1 MRFFVKSLLMPFG
14 AGLAGAAVYVN
25 FFMAVPS
32 ASFSAYPVRQDQV
45 AAKQDQMPV
54 HQAEWPMPQ
63 AQLPQAIMNS
73 DGFVEAARRSTTSV
87 VFVKTL
93 SGDQQSPT
101 SYFDLLFGGRSGPVA
116 SSGSGVIYAEDGY
129 IVTNNHV
136 VEGAKIVEVVH
147 ERRTYKAAV
156 VGTDPSTDLAVLKI
170 EASAL
175 PAITLGRSSAVA
187 VGEWVLAVG
196 NPFNLTSTVTAGI
209 VSAKGREISFGK
221 GLFPL
226 ESFIQTDAAINP
238 GNSGGA
244 LVNSRGE
251 LIGINT
257 AILSQTGSYAGY
269 GFAVPV
275 DVVRKVVED
284 LIQYGE
290 VQKAFIGAEVI
301 DLDVNKAVELNVKAE
316 RGVVVSHVAQE
327 GAAARAG
334 LKAGD
339 VIVRINEIPVE
350 SRGQFDE
357 IISYYSPGDN
367 VALHYV
373 RRNQPQKATLTL
385 TNREGSTSILRR
397 EVFTS
402 ESLGADLEKVSKVE
416 RDVLNIQQGVRV
428 TNIRRGFMR
437 RLGLQE
443 GFVITSIN
451 DTPINDP
458 EKLVNILSKLRGRV
472 IIEGVN
478 TKGVK
483 GYYQYYF

>member
-1 MRFFVKSLLMPFG
+1 MPFG
-14 AGLAGAAVYVN
+14 AGLAGAAVYIQ
-25 FFMAVPS
+25 FFMLSPHAVTSES
-32 ASFSAYPVRQDQV
+32 ASGN
-45 AAKQDQMPV
+45 AAAMPV
-54 HQAEWPMPQ
+54 HQTNW
-63 AQLPQAIMNS
+63 QLPPAAANAS
-73 DGFVEAARRSTTSV
+73 DFTEAARRSTSSV

-93 SGDQQSPT
+93 SENGYEPT
-101 SYFDLLFGGRSGPVA
+101 SYFDLLFGRRSGPMA

-136 VEGAKIVEVVH
+136 VEGAKTVEVVH
-147 ERRTYKAAV
+147 QRRTYKAAV
-156 VGTDPSTDLAVLKI
+156 VGTDPATDLAVLKV
-170 EASAL
+170 EASGL
-175 PAITLGRSSAVA
+175 PAIALGSSFAVN
-187 VGEWVLAVG
+187 VGEWALAVG

-226 ESFIQTDAAINP
+226 ESYIQTDAAINP

-275 DVVRKVVED
+275 DVVRKVVDD
-284 LIQYGE
+284 LIEYGE
-290 VQKAFIGAEVI
+290 VQKAFAGAEVI
-301 DLDVNKAVELNVKAE
+301 DLDINKAAELNVKAD
-316 RGVVVSHVAQE
+316 RGVVVSHVPE
-327 GAAARAG
+327 DGAADRAG

-339 VIVRINEIPVE
+339 IITQINKLPVE
-350 SRGQFDE
+350 GRSHFDE
-357 IISYYSPGDN
+357 IISYFSPGDKI
-367 VALHYV
+367 AIGFI
-373 RRNQPQKATLTL
+373 RRNQQQETTLTL
-385 TNREGSTSILRR
+385 TNREGSTDILRR

-428 TNIRRGFMR
+428 TNIRRGFMS
-437 RLGLQE
+437 RLGIQE

-451 DTPINDP
+451 ESPIENP
-458 EKLVNILSKLRGRV
+458 EMLVEQLSRLRGRV

>member
-1 MRFFVKSLLMPFG
+1 MRFLLRSLLLPFG
-14 AGLAGAAVYVN
+14 AGLAGAAVYVH
-25 FFMAVPS
+25 VIV
-32 ASFSAYPVRQDQV
+32 ASPELALSEGSRQ
-45 AAKQDQMPV
+45 AETMPV
-54 HQAEWPMPQ
+54 HQTRWDMPPVAAENVSF
-63 AQLPQAIMNS
+63 A
-73 DGFVEAARRSTTSV
+73 DAARRSTSSV

-93 SGDQQSPT
+93 TGDGQAPT

-116 SSGSGVIYAEDGY
+116 GSGSGVIYAEDGY
-129 IVTNNHV
+129 IITNNHV

-147 ERRTYKAAV
+147 NRRTYKAAV

-170 EASAL
+170 EATRL
-175 PAITLGRSSAVA
+175 PAIALSRSASVE
-187 VGEWVLAVG
+187 VGEWALAVG

-244 LVNSRGE
+244 LVNIRGE

-275 DVVRKVVED
+275 DVVRKVAED

-290 VQKAFIGAEVI
+290 VQKAFVGAEVI
-301 DLDVNKAVELNVKAE
+301 DLDANKAAELNVKTD
-316 RGVVVSHVAQE
+316 RGVVVSHVVQD
-327 GAAARAG
+327 GAAGRAG

-339 VIVRINEIPVE
+339 IIIRVNDIPVD

-367 VALHYV
+367 VNLQYI
-373 RRNQPQKATLTL
+373 RLNQPQQATVTL
-385 TNREGSTSILRR
+385 TNREGGTSILRR

-402 ESLGADLEKVSKVE
+402 ESLGADLEKVSRVE
-416 RDVLNIQQGVRV
+416 RDVLNIKQGVRV
-428 TNIRRGFMR
+428 LNIRRGFMR

-451 DTPINDP
+451 EVPIDDP

-472 IIEGVN
+472 ILEGVN

>member
-1 MRFFVKSLLMPFG
+1 MRFFIKSLLLPFG
-14 AGLAGAAVYVN
+14 AGLAGAAVYVHS
-25 FFMAVPS
+25 FMPDAPLNTSAV
-32 ASFSAYPVRQDQV
+32 AQEQNA
-45 AAKQDQMPV
+45 MV
-54 HQAEWPMPQ
+54 HQTNW
-63 AQLPQAIMNS
+63 QLPPVDEQAIS
-73 DGFVEAARRSTTSV
+73 FTEAARRSTPSV

-93 SGDQQSPT
+93 SGDNYTPT
-101 SYFDLLFGGRSGPVA
+101 SYFDLLFGRRSGPVA
-116 SSGSGVIYAEDGY
+116 SSGSGVIYAADGY
-129 IVTNNHV
+129 VVTNNHV

-147 ERRTYKAAV
+147 QRRTYKAAV
-156 VGTDPSTDLAVLKI
+156 VGTDPATDLAVLKL
-170 EASAL
+170 EAKGL
-175 PAITLGRSSAVA
+175 PAIELGRSAAVE
-187 VGEWVLAVG
+187 VGEWALAVG

-244 LVNSRGE
+244 LVNIRGE

-257 AILSQTGSYAGY
+257 AIISQTGSYAGY

-275 DVVRKVVED
+275 DVVRKVVDD

-290 VQKAFIGAEVI
+290 VQKAFVGAEVI
-301 DLDVNKAVELNVKAE
+301 DLDVDKANELNVKAD
-316 RGVVVSHVAQE
+316 RGVVVSHVPQE

-339 VIVRINEIPVE
+339 VVIRINDIPVE

-357 IISYYSPGDN
+357 IISYYSPGDK
-367 VALHYV
+367 VMVTFV
-373 RRNQPQKATLTL
+373 RRNQPQQTTLVL
-385 TNREGSTSILRR
+385 TNREGGTSILRR

-416 RDVLNIQQGVRV
+416 REVLNIQQGVRL
-428 TNIRRGFMR
+428 TNIRRGFMS
-437 RLGLQE
+437 RLGIQE

-451 DTPINDP
+451 DTPIDNP
-458 EKLVNILSKLRGRV
+458 EKLVSILSKVKGRV

>member
-1 MRFFVKSLLMPFG
+1 MRFLLRFFLLPFG
-14 AGLAGAAVYVN
+14 AGLAGAAVYVQ
-25 FFMAVPS
+25 FFLADPQAAVQAHAV
-32 ASFSAYPVRQDQV
+32 ASPGS
-45 AAKQDQMPV
+45 MPV
-54 HQAEWPMPQ
+54 HQTSW
-63 AQLPQAIMNS
+63 QLPPAAAEAS
-73 DGFVEAARRSTTSV
+73 DFTEAARRSTQSV

-93 SGDQQSPT
+93 SGNEYAPT
-101 SYFDLLFGGRSGPVA
+101 SYFDMLFGRRSGPVA
-116 SSGSGVIYAEDGY
+116 SSGSGVIYAADGY

-136 VEGAKIVEVVH
+136 VEGAKTVEVVH
-147 ERRTYKAAV
+147 QRRTYKAAV
-156 VGTDPSTDLAVLKI
+156 VGTDPATDLAVLKV
-170 EASAL
+170 EATGL
-175 PAITLGRSSAVA
+175 PAISLGSSFSVK
-187 VGEWVLAVG
+187 VGEWALAVG

-244 LVNSRGE
+244 LVNHRGE

-284 LIQYGE
+284 LIEYGE
-290 VQKAFIGAEVI
+290 VQKAFAGAEVI
-301 DLDVNKAVELNVKAE
+301 DLDLNKAAELNVKAD
-316 RGVVVSHVAQE
+316 RGVVVSHVPQD
-327 GAAARAG
+327 GAAERAG
-334 LKAGD
+334 LRAGD
-339 VIVRINEIPVE
+339 IITRVNNLPVE
-350 SRGQFDE
+350 GRSHFDE
-357 IISYYSPGDN
+357 IISYYSPGDKIT
-367 VALHYV
+367 LTYI
-373 RRNQPQKATLTL
+373 RRNQTQETTLTL
-385 TNREGSTSILRR
+385 TNREGSTEVLRR

-402 ESLGADLEKVSKVE
+402 ASLGADLEIVSKVE

-428 TNIRRGFMR
+428 TNIRRGFMS
-437 RLGLQE
+437 RLGIQE

-451 DTPINDP
+451 DTPVNNP
-458 EKLVNILSKLRGRV
+458 EMLVELLSSLRGRV
-472 IIEGVN
+472 IVEGVN

>member
-1 MRFFVKSLLMPFG
+1 MRVLVRSVLLPFG
-14 AGLAGAAVYVN
+14 AGLAGAAVYIN
-25 FFMAVPS
+25 FMVANPVIPFQEG
-32 ASFSAYPVRQDQV
+32 AYQTDPPV
-45 AAKQDQMPV
+45 AYSLPV
-54 HQAEWPMPQ
+54 HETRWQPAAAPAP
-63 AQLPQAIMNS
+63 
-73 DGFVEAARRSTTSV
+73 DGPSFIEAARRSTPSV
-87 VFVKTL
+87 VFIKAQ
-93 SGDQQSPT
+93 SGDEYAPT
-101 SYFDLLFGGRSGPVA
+101 SYFDLLFGRRSGPMA
-116 SSGSGVIYAEDGY
+116 SSGSGVIYAADGY
-129 IVTNNHV
+129 IITNNHV
-136 VEGAKIVEVVH
+136 VEGAKTVEVVH
-147 ERRTYKAAV
+147 QRRTYKAAV
-156 VGTDPSTDLAVLKI
+156 VGTDAATDLAVLKV
-170 EASAL
+170 EASGL
-175 PAITLGRSSAVA
+175 PAIALGRSQAVQ
-187 VGEWVLAVG
+187 VGEWALAVG

-244 LVNSRGE
+244 LVNMRGE

-275 DVVRKVVED
+275 DVVRKVAED

-290 VQKAFIGAEVI
+290 VQKAFVGAEVI
-301 DLDVNKAVELNVKAE
+301 DLDLNKANELNVKAD
-316 RGVVVSHVAQE
+316 RGVVVSHVAPD

-334 LKAGD
+334 LKTGD
-339 VIVRINEIPVE
+339 VITQVNAIAVE
-350 SRGQFDE
+350 SRGHFDE
-357 IISYYSPGDN
+357 IISYYSPGDK
-367 VALHYV
+367 VTLSYI
-373 RRNQPQKATLTL
+373 RRNQPQQGALTL
-385 TNREGSTSILRR
+385 TNREGNTSVLRR

-402 ESLGADLEKVSKVE
+402 QTLGADLEKISKVE
-416 RDVLNIQQGVRV
+416 RDVLNIDHGVRV

-451 DTPINDP
+451 DTPIDDP
-458 EKLVNILSKLRGRV
+458 EKLVQELSRLKGRV

>member
-1 MRFFVKSLLMPFG
+1 MAASPLAPFTEG
-14 AGLAGAAVYVN
+14 EYRADAAPLPVQQANWQLPRAGAEGV
-25 FFMAVPS
+25 
-32 ASFSAYPVRQDQV
+32 SF
-45 AAKQDQMPV
+45 
-54 HQAEWPMPQ
+54 
-63 AQLPQAIMNS
+63 I
-73 DGFVEAARRSTTSV
+73 EAARRSTPSV
-87 VFVKTL
+87 VFIKAL
-93 SGDQQSPT
+93 AGDEYAPT
-101 SYFDLLFGGRSGPVA
+101 SYFDLLFGRRSGPMA
-116 SSGSGVIYAEDGY
+116 ASGSGVIYAEDGY
-129 IVTNNHV
+129 IITNNHV
-136 VEGAKIVEVVH
+136 VEGAKTVEVVH
-147 ERRTYKAAV
+147 QRRTYKAAV
-156 VGTDPSTDLAVLKI
+156 VGTDPATDLAVLKI
-170 EASAL
+170 EANGL
-175 PAITLGRSSAVA
+175 PAINLGRSAAVE
-187 VGEWVLAVG
+187 VGEWALAVG

-275 DVVRKVVED
+275 DVVRKVAED

-290 VQKAFIGAEVI
+290 VQKAFVGAEVI
-301 DLDVNKAVELNVKAE
+301 DLDLNKARELNVKAD
-316 RGVVVSHVAQE
+316 RGVVVSHVAQD

-334 LKAGD
+334 LKPGD
-339 VIVRINEIPVE
+339 VIVRVNDIPVE

-357 IISYYSPGDN
+357 LVSYYSPGDRIT
-367 VALHYV
+367 LGYI
-373 RRNQPQKATLTL
+373 RRNQPQQTQLTL
-385 TNREGSTSILRR
+385 TNREGNTSVLRR

-402 ESLGADLEKVSKVE
+402 QTLGADLEKISKVE
-416 RDVLNIQQGVRV
+416 RDVLNIPQGVRV

-437 RLGLQE
+437 RLGLE
-443 GFVITSIN
+443 DGFVITSIN
-451 DTPINDP
+451 ETPIDDP
-458 EKLVNILSKLRGRV
+458 EKLVQVLSRLKGRV

>member
-1 MRFFVKSLLMPFG
+1 MRFLLKSLLLPFG

-25 FFMAVPS
+25 LFMATPLAHLS
-32 ASFSAYPVRQDQV
+32 GDQQQQLV
-45 AAKQDQMPV
+45 MPV
-54 HQAEWPMPQ
+54 HQANNWQQVRVTAEPT
-63 AQLPQAIMNS
+63 AFA
-73 DGFVEAARRSTTSV
+73 EAARRSTNSV

-93 SGDQQSPT
+93 SGDEYAPT
-101 SYFDLLFGGRSGPVA
+101 SYFDLLFGRRSGAVA
-116 SSGSGVIYAEDGY
+116 SSGSGVIYSEDGY
-129 IVTNNHV
+129 IITNNHV
-136 VEGAKIVEVVH
+136 VEGAKVVEVVH
-147 ERRTYKAAV
+147 QRRTYKAAV
-156 VGTDPSTDLAVLKI
+156 VGTDPATDLAVLKV
-170 EASAL
+170 EAGAL
-175 PAITLGRSSAVA
+175 PAITLGRSATVE
-187 VGEWVLAVG
+187 VGEWALAVG

-290 VQKAFIGAEVI
+290 VQKAFVGAEVI
-301 DLDVNKAVELNVKAE
+301 DLDLNKAAELNVKAD
-316 RGVVVSHVAQE
+316 RGVVVSHIPQD

-339 VIVRINEIPVE
+339 VITRINDIPVE

-367 VALHYV
+367 ITVGYI
-373 RRNQPQKATLTL
+373 RRNQPQQATLTL
-385 TNREGSTSILRR
+385 TNREGGTSILRR

-402 ESLGADLEKVSKVE
+402 ESLGADLEKVSMVE
-416 RDVLNIQQGVRV
+416 RNVLNIKQGVRV

-437 RLGLQE
+437 RLGIQE

-451 DTPINDP
+451 ETPIEDP
-458 EKLVNILSKLRGRV
+458 EKLVSILSKLRGRV

>member
-1 MRFFVKSLLMPFG
+1 MRFFLRSIVMPFG

-25 FFMAVPS
+25 FFLTSPVNALPES
-32 ASFSAYPVRQDQV
+32 AEQPVTT
-45 AAKQDQMPV
+45 PV
-54 HQAEWPMPQ
+54 HQTSW
-63 AQLPQAIMNS
+63 QLPAVKVAEN
-73 DGFVEAARRSTTSV
+73 DFTEAARRSTSSV

-93 SGDQQSPT
+93 TGDQPIPT
-101 SYFDLLFGGRSGPVA
+101 SYFDLLFGRPNGPVA

-129 IVTNNHV
+129 IITNNHV
-136 VEGAKIVEVVH
+136 VEGAKVVEVVH
-147 ERRTYKAAV
+147 QRRTYKATV
-156 VGTDPSTDLAVLKI
+156 VGTDPATDLAVLKVD
-170 EASAL
+170 ARGL
-175 PAITLGRSSAVA
+175 PAIALGNSSAVQ
-187 VGEWVLAVG
+187 VGEWALAVG

-290 VQKAFIGAEVI
+290 VQKAFVGAEVI
-301 DLDVNKAVELNVKAE
+301 DLDANKAAELNVKAD
-316 RGVVVSHVAQE
+316 RGVVVSHVPQE
-327 GAAARAG
+327 GAAGRAG
-334 LKAGD
+334 LKVGD
-339 VIVRINEIPVE
+339 IIIRVNDIPVE

-367 VALHYV
+367 ITLNFI
-373 RRNQPQKATLTL
+373 RRNQQQQAILTL

-416 RDVLNIQQGVRV
+416 RDVLNIRQGVRV

-437 RLGLQE
+437 RLGIQE

-451 DTPINDP
+451 DTPIDDP
-458 EKLVNILSKLRGRV
+458 EKLVSILSKLKGRV
-472 IIEGVN
+472 ILEGVN